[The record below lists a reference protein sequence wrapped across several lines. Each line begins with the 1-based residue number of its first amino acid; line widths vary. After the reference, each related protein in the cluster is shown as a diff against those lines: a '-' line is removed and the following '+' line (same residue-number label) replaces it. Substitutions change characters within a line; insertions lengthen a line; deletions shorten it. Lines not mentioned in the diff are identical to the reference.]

1 MILLF
6 NLIELSRDMK
16 TELKWI
22 VKSCNVR
29 LERSLKEF
37 RPRRKMLMLSLMLNV
52 SSAKNLRE
60 NYKKKSLMLKE
71 KRLF

>member
-37 RPRRKMLMLSLMLNV
+37 RLRRKTLMLSLMLNV
-52 SSAKNLRE
+52 SSAKNLRG

>member
-22 VKSCNVR
+22 AKSCNVR

-37 RPRRKMLMLSLMLNV
+37 RLRRKTLMLSLMLNV

>member
-37 RPRRKMLMLSLMLNV
+37 RLRRKTLMLSLMLNV